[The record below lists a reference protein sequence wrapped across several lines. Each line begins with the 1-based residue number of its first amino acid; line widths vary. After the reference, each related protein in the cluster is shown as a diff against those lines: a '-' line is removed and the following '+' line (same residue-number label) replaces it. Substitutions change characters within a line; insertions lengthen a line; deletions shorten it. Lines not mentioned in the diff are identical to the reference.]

1 MDIAIIGSGN
11 LGKALAAAA
20 VRNGHRVTLSAAHP
34 EHARAAAESTGALA
48 AESNLEAVERAE
60 VVVLAVYSQVIVHV
74 LDEIID
80 SLAGKIL
87 VDPTNPM
94 TEDAYG
100 PALEGDSGA
109 EFIQK
114 YVPEALVVKALNTVF
129 AGLLANPV
137 VDGIQLDGFV
147 ASDHDQAKST
157 VLQLVQSVGLRPID
171 TGPLTMAR
179 ALEAMSLLNIQ
190 LQIRNGWPW
199 RTAWKLLGPTG
210 A

>member
-11 LGKALAAAA
+11 VGKALAAAA
-20 VRNGHRVTLSAAHP
+20 VRNGHNVTLSAANP
-34 EHARAAAESTGALA
+34 AHARAAAESIGARA
-48 AESNLEAVERAE
+48 AESNLEAVEGAE
-60 VVVLAVYSQVIVHV
+60 LVVLAVYSTVVVHV

-80 SLAGKIL
+80 ALAGKIL

-94 TEDAYG
+94 TDDAYG

-114 YVPEALVVKALNTVF
+114 YVPEARVVKAFNTVF

-137 VDGIQLDGFV
+137 IDGIQLDGFV
-147 ASDHDQAKST
+147 AADEEAAKKT
-157 VLQLVQSVGLRPID
+157 VLQLVQSFGLRPID
-171 TGPLTMAR
+171 AGQLTMAR

-199 RTAWKLLGPTG
+199 GTAWKLLGPVG